1 MRREVNISTRSK
13 KAKMVDIELFGNIDK
28 AEFIESREL
37 LKRAH
42 KIRYIA
48 TDFEYSGYDIYE
60 EISTG
65 YLYATNL

>member
-1 MRREVNISTRSK
+1 
-13 KAKMVDIELFGNIDK
+13 MVDVELFNNIDK

-42 KIRYIA
+42 EIRYIA

-65 YLYATNL
+65 YLYATKL